1 MSEAA
6 RPLPPLEPPVV
17 LTGLVHRYGDTAA
30 LDGVSLAFAAGS
42 TTAIIGPDGVGK
54 STLLGLLVGVRR
66 LQTGAATV
74 FGGDMRRRAVR
85 DAVAPR
91 IAYMPQGLGRN
102 LYPSL
107 SVAENVDF
115 HARLFGLDA
124 AARAARIE
132 RLLKATGL
140 DPFPDR
146 LAGQLS
152 GGMKQKL
159 SLCCALVHDPDLLV
173 LDEPTTGVDP
183 LSRRQFWDLIDA
195 IRADRPTM
203 TVIVATAYM
212 DEAARFE
219 RVVAISDGRVIA
231 DGAIADILAQTGA
244 ASLEDAWRGLGRAP
258 GEPVPPPFVMPPR
271 PTRDRGVAIAAEG
284 LTRRFGD
291 FTAVDH
297 VSFRIATGEIFGFLG
312 SNGCGKTT
320 TMKMLTGLLAIDEG
334 RATLLGEPVDAAD
347 MSVRLRVGYVSQS
360 FSLWEELTVRA
371 NLVLHARLYRVE
383 EARVAGLV
391 EESLARFDLADHAD
405 DLPGALPLGIRQRL
419 QLAAAC
425 LHGPEVLILD
435 EPTSG
440 VDPQARDDF
449 WRHLAKLSRED
460 GVTIFVSTHFMN
472 EAERC
477 DRISLMHRGR
487 VLAIGAPADLVAE
500 AGTATLEDA
509 FVRRLE
515 EAETEG
521 RPATAAV
528 PPAALASAAVEPSAF
543 ASRRGLAASAGLIW
557 AFARREGLEIL
568 RDPVRI
574 SFAVLGSLLLLI
586 LFAFGVSFDVQNLP
600 FAVLDRDRSIESVR
614 FVEAFRGS
622 RYFLERPPV
631 ASDDEIDRRLVSGE
645 LRFVVVIPPGFGADL
660 LAGRRPEVGVEIDGA
675 NTFRAETVK
684 GYVQGVVLSWLSR
697 VAADTAGPGTSLAL
711 PFDLRTRLA
720 YNQSFVSVDAITPG
734 VIMLLLVLIPSAM
747 TAVGVARERE
757 IGSIANFEASPAS
770 VVEFLVGK
778 QLPYVAIG
786 MVSYVTLVLCALLA
800 FGVPFRGSMLALTLG
815 ALLYVFAATAFGLL
829 ASTLVRTQVAAIM
842 AAAILSVVPTIN
854 FSGFINPMSSI
865 EGVARWMG
873 LLFPASW
880 FQTIAVGSFAKGVG
894 PLDLLDCDA
903 ALFAFGVGF
912 IALAALVLKKQ
923 EA

>member
-1 MSEAA
+1 MTDLGALA
-6 RPLPPLEPPVV
+6 PPVV
-17 LTGLVHRYGDTAA
+17 LEAVSHRYGALVA
-30 LDGVSLAFAAGS
+30 LDDVGLRFAAGGA
-42 TTAIIGPDGVGK
+42 TAVIGPDGVGK

-66 LQTGAATV
+66 LQRGRITV
-74 FGGDMRRRAVR
+74 FGGDMGERAVR

-91 IAYMPQGLGRN
+91 VAYMPQGLGRN

-132 RLLKATGL
+132 RLLAATGL
-140 DPFPDR
+140 DPFADR

-183 LSRRQFWDLIDA
+183 LSRRQFWDLIDD
-195 IRADRPTM
+195 IRRSRPAM

-212 DEAARFE
+212 DEAGRFD
-219 RVVAISDGRVIA
+219 RVVAISDGRVVA
-231 DGAIADILAQTGA
+231 DGTVAEILAKTGA
-244 ASLEDAWRGLGRAP
+244 ATLEEAWRSLGRAP
-258 GEPVPPPFVMPPR
+258 GEAPPPPFAMPPR
-271 PTRDRGVAIAAEG
+271 AAGAGGVAIEAEG
-284 LTRRFGD
+284 LTRRFGA

-297 VSFRIATGEIFGFLG
+297 VSFRIETGEIFGFLG

-320 TMKMLTGLLAIDEG
+320 TMKMLTGLLSIDEG
-334 RATLLGEPVDAAD
+334 SATLLGRPVDAAD
-347 MSVRLRVGYVSQS
+347 LAVRLRVGYVSQS
-360 FSLWEELTVRA
+360 FSLWEELSVRA

-391 EESLARFDLADHAD
+391 AESLTRFDLVDHAD
-405 DLPGALPLGIRQRL
+405 DLPGRLPLGIRQRL

-425 LHGPEVLILD
+425 LHRPEVLILD

-449 WRHLAKLSRED
+449 WRHLAKLSRDD

-487 VLAIGAPADLVAE
+487 VLAIGAPADLTRE
-500 AGTATLEDA
+500 AGAASLEEA

-515 EAETEG
+515 EAGEG
-521 RPATAAV
+521 AAAPPRDPATQPDAVAPPVAA
-528 PPAALASAAVEPSAF
+528 
-543 ASRRGLAASAGLIW
+543 RGLAASAGLVW

-568 RDPVRI
+568 RDRVRLG
-574 SFAVLGSLLLLI
+574 FAVFGSLLLLV
-586 LFAFGVSFDVQNLP
+586 LFAFGVSFDVENLP
-600 FAVLDRDRSIESVR
+600 FAVFDRDGSIESAR
-614 FVEAFRGS
+614 FVETFRGS
-622 RYFLERPPV
+622 RYFVERAPV
-631 ASDDEIDRRLVSGE
+631 ASDAEIDRRLTSGE
-645 LRFVVVIPPGFGADL
+645 LRFVVNLPPDFGADL
-660 LAGRRPEVGVEIDGA
+660 LAGRRPEVGVAIDGA

-684 GYVQGVVLSWLSR
+684 AYLQGVVLAWASR
-697 VAADTAGPGTSLAL
+697 VAADTAGPGASLAL

-720 YNQSFVSVDAITPG
+720 YNQAFVSVDAITPG

-778 QLPYVAIG
+778 QLPYVAVG
-786 MVSYVTLVLCALLA
+786 LTSFATLAIA
-800 FGVPFRGSMLALTLG
+800 ARFGFGVPIHGSLAALVVG
-815 ALLYVFAATAFGLL
+815 ATLYVFAATAFGLL
-829 ASTLVRTQVAAIM
+829 VSTLVRTQVAAIM
-842 AAAILSVVPTIN
+842 AAAILSVIPTIN

-865 EGVARWMG
+865 EGAARWMG

-894 PLDLLDCDA
+894 FFDLIDCDL
-903 ALFAFGVGF
+903 ALFAFGVVF
-912 IALAALVLKKQ
+912 IAAAALVLNKQ